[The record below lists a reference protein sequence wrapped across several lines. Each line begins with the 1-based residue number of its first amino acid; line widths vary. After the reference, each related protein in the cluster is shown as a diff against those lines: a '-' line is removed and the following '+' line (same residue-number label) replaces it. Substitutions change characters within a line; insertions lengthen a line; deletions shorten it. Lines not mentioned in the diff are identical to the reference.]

1 MNFIN
6 RVRAGVIAL
15 PEPLKASLTAVVVVV
30 VSVLFANLVL
40 LLPFLAFLEPFKVQV
55 AIAAAMT
62 LIAFIEKAVPDMYA
76 AVAIAAIQLV
86 LAILAVFGI
95 GQTLAAMGALPALLA
110 P

>member
-1 MNFIN
+1 MNFIS

-15 PEPLKASLTAVVVVV
+15 PEPLKASLTAVVIVVI
-30 VSVLFANLVL
+30 SVLFANIVL
-40 LLPFLAFLEPFKVQV
+40 LLPILAFLEPFKVQI

-62 LIAFIEKAVPDMYA
+62 LINYIQKAVPDAYEQ
-76 AVAIAAIQLV
+76 VAIKAIEFV
-86 LAILAVFGI
+86 LALLMFFGI